1 MKFPSLNS
9 ISPLEVV
16 LFIIFI
22 LYLVFPVPT
31 PSILKPFINT
41 NIGMAMVII
50 MTFYLLLYTT
60 PILGIVTVFVGY
72 ELLRR
77 SSSGSVSRKQHV
89 SFVKTTPSQQRK
101 DQELTEMNPPKQL
114 SLEEEIIN
122 ENAPVGKSAFPDT
135 YLESVFKPVN
145 DKVLGGSLIL

>member
-16 LFIIFI
+16 LFVIFI
-22 LYLVFPVPT
+22 LYLIFPIQT
-31 PSILKPFINT
+31 PSILKPYINT

-50 MTFYLLLYTT
+50 VTLYLLLYTT

-77 SSSGSVSRKQHV
+77 SSTYVKNL
-89 SFVKTTPSQQRK
+89 SFVKTTPSQYKK
-101 DQELTEMNPPKQL
+101 DKELKKMNPPKQL
-114 SLEEEIIN
+114 SLEEETIN
-122 ENAPVGKSAFPDT
+122 RNAPVGKSAFPDT
-135 YLESVFKPVN
+135 FVESAFKPVN
-145 DKVLGGSLIL
+145 DKVLGGSLLL

>member
-16 LFIIFI
+16 LFVIFI

-31 PSILKPFINT
+31 PIGLKPLINT

-50 MTFYLLLYTT
+50 MTLYLLLYTT
-60 PILGIVTVFVGY
+60 PILGIVAVFAGY

-77 SSSGSVSRKQHV
+77 SSSGKQRV
-89 SFVKTTPSQQRK
+89 SFIKTTPSQYKK
-101 DQELTEMNPPKQL
+101 DKELTKMNPPKQL

-122 ENAPVGKSAFPDT
+122 ENAPVGRSAFPDT
-135 YLESVFKPVN
+135 YLESAFKPVN

>member
-1 MKFPSLNS
+1 MKYPSLNS
-9 ISPLEVV
+9 VSPLEVV
-16 LFIIFI
+16 LFVILV
-22 LYLVFPVPT
+22 LYLIFPIPT

-50 MTFYLLLYTT
+50 MTLYLLLYTT

-77 SSSGSVSRKQHV
+77 SSIGILKPKV
-89 SFVKTTPSQQRK
+89 SFMKNTPSQHKK
-101 DQELTEMNPPKQL
+101 DRQMEKMNPPKRM

-122 ENAPVGKSAFPDT
+122 QNAPVGKSAFSDIF
-135 YLESVFKPVN
+135 LESAFKPVN
-145 DKVLGGSLIL
+145 DKVLGGSLVL

>member
-1 MKFPSLNS
+1 MNS

-16 LFIIFI
+16 LFVIFI

-31 PSILKPFINT
+31 PCILKPYINS

-50 MTFYLLLYTT
+50 MTLYLLLYTT
-60 PILGIVTVFVGY
+60 PILGILTVFVGY

-77 SSSGSVSRKQHV
+77 SGSIKKSRNV

-101 DQELTEMNPPKQL
+101 DSEMTRMNPPKQL
-114 SLEEEIIN
+114 SLEEEVIN
-122 ENAPVGKSAFPDT
+122 QNAPVGKSVFPDT
-135 YLESVFKPVN
+135 YIDSLFKPVN
-145 DKVLGGSLIL
+145 DKILGGSLIL